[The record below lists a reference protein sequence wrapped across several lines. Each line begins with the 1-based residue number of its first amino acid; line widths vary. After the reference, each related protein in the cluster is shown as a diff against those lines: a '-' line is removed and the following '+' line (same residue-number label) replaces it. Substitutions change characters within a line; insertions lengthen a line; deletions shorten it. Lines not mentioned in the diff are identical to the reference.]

1 MDGDVFW
8 NRGLNAVNP
17 CGAYCCAA
25 PLRLG
30 QLQDRNLR
38 RHIYSRL
45 ICTVWQN
52 RGGRRTKPSK
62 TVQKGSRGQ
71 MRRTGMER
79 RMPLLDSRV
88 DLRCDLW
95 PPSMGARLT

>member
-62 TVQKGSRGQ
+62 TVQKGSRVKCAGLGWSEECLYLI
-71 MRRTGMER
+71 RE
-79 RMPLLDSRV
+79 LIL
-88 DLRCDLW
+88 
-95 PPSMGARLT
+95 GATCGRHPWEPG